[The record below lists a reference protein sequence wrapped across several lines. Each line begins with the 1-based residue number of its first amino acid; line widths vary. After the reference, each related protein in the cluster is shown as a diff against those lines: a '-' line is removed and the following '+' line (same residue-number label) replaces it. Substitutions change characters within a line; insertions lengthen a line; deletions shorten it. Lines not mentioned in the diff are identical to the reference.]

1 MQHQS
6 ASQDHAADAADRRD
20 QRNAVVASI
29 LGFGGVLILGILLII
44 GEAIL

>member
-29 LGFGGVLILGILLII
+29 LGSAGVLISGILLII